1 LIFRPYR
8 TASRIASVVARTLL
22 LGALALALAA
32 SSAACG
38 RVERPEKR
46 PANLDDYG
54 DTIRVDAP
62 AQRIVSLSPVTTEI
76 LFAIG
81 AGDRVVGRTHW
92 DLYPVAAQAVPDL
105 GNGMQPNVEAI
116 LGARPDLVV
125 LYAGAMNRSAADQL
139 RRVGVA
145 TMSIRTDTLG
155 DFSRVATMLA
165 RAVGDTA
172 AGRTLVDSV
181 TRSIDAVRGRPRS
194 AKPVTVF
201 WHIWDNPILTI
212 GRGSYMNELTEIVGA
227 KNIFADLPA
236 ASPQVT
242 MEEIVRRNPDMI
254 IAGPVNAAKMR
265 ASAAWQAVPAVRAG
279 RILIVDTSLV
289 SRPGVR
295 LGEAARHLRALIVG
309 DTVR

>member
-1 LIFRPYR
+1 MIFWPRR
-8 TASRIASVVARTLL
+8 TASVVARTLL
-22 LGALALALAA
+22 LGALA
-32 SSAACG
+32 ACG
-38 RVERPEKR
+38 RVERPAKR
-46 PANLDDYG
+46 PANVDDYG
-54 DTIRVDAP
+54 DTIRVAAP

-92 DLYPVAAQAVPDL
+92 DLYPAAAQAAPDL

-125 LYAGAMNRSAADQL
+125 LYAGAMNRSAAGQL
-139 RRVGVA
+139 RRAGIA
-145 TMSIRTDTLG
+145 TISIRTDTLG
-155 DFSRVATMLA
+155 DFSRVTMILA

-181 TRSIDAVRGRPRS
+181 TRSIDAARARPRS

-212 GRGSYMNELTEIVGA
+212 GRGSYMNELTDVVGA
-227 KNIFADLPA
+227 KNIFDDLAA

-242 MEEIVRRNPDMI
+242 MEEIVRRNPDVI
-254 IAGPVNAAKMR
+254 IAGPVNAEKMR
-265 ASAAWQAVPAVRAG
+265 ASPAWRAVPAVRAG
-279 RILIVDTSLV
+279 RIRIVDTTLV

>member
-1 LIFRPYR
+1 MIFRPHR
-8 TASRIASVVARTLL
+8 TAPRIASLVARTLL
-22 LGALALALAA
+22 VGALV
-32 SSAACG
+32 ACG
-38 RVERPEKR
+38 RAERAEVR
-46 PANLDDYG
+46 SADVDDYG
-54 DTIRVDAP
+54 DTIRVGTP
-62 AQRIVSLSPVTTEI
+62 AKRIVSLSPVTTEI

-92 DLYPVAAQAVPDL
+92 DLYPAAARDVADL

-125 LYAGAMNRSAADQL
+125 LYAGSMNRTAAAQL

-145 TMSIRTDTLG
+145 TISIRTDTLG
-155 DFSRVATMLA
+155 DFSRVVTFLA
-165 RAVGDTA
+165 RAVGDTV

-181 TRSIDAVRGRPRS
+181 ARSIEAVRARPRA
-194 AKPVTVF
+194 AKPITVF
-201 WHIWDNPILTI
+201 WHIWDNPLLTI
-212 GRGSYMNELTEIVGA
+212 GRGGYMSELTAIAGA
-227 KNIFADLPA
+227 TNIFADLPA

-242 MEEIVRRNPDMI
+242 MEEIVRRNPDVI
-254 IAGPVNAAKMR
+254 LAGPVNAGKIR

-279 RILIVDTSLV
+279 RILVVDTTLV